1 MALHPNW
8 ADLYEAIAALDPSA
22 EAIVHGDRRITWGE
36 FDETT
41 ARLAAVFRSW
51 RLEPGARVA
60 LYLFNVPEYIELAVG
75 AFKARVV
82 PINVNYRYR
91 GDEVRHV
98 LSDSA
103 AEVLVFDTELAGVI
117 AELASTGGLP
127 ARLVAVGDGDL
138 PGVLGHAERYAGL
151 VAGTEPAEPIERS
164 GDDHLILYTGGTT
177 GYPKG
182 VVWRHGDL
190 FQTLSFP
197 AYAAAGL
204 PTPETAEGVAEAAAA
219 LRGSGASPVMLSA
232 PPLIHG
238 TALFLA
244 MAALLRGGSVV
255 LLTSRRFDARELWQ
269 LVESEGVTD
278 IAIVGD
284 SFARPMVAELD
295 ERDAAGDPVDLSS
308 VRMISSAGITWGA
321 ETKAALRR
329 RGQMVLLDMLG
340 ASEGGPFA
348 TSVTLPGQEPAA
360 TAQFTIAERAVLLD
374 DDGSIIP
381 PGDGRIGVLAY
392 RGSGPIG
399 YFNDPAKTAS
409 VFREIDGERY
419 VIPGDYATVA
429 SDGTVTFVGRG
440 SVCINTG
447 GEKVYPEE
455 VEETLKTHPAVVD
468 CNVVGVPDSTFGDAV
483 TAVVQLDPDA
493 AVTDSDL
500 VAHVHDRLAGY
511 KAPRHIVRVD
521 VLQRSPTGKSDYR
534 AARAA
539 ALAALGIDA

>member
-1 MALHPNW
+1 MELHPNW

-22 EAIVHGDRRITWGE
+22 EAIVHGERRITWGE
-36 FDETT
+36 FDEVT
-41 ARLAAVFRSW
+41 ARLSAVFQSW
-51 RLEPGARVA
+51 GLESGARVA

-98 LSDSA
+98 LSDSG
-103 AEVLVFDTELAGVI
+103 AEVLVFDAELSGVV
-117 AELASTGGLP
+117 AELAATGDLP
-127 ARLVAVGDGDL
+127 DHVVVVGDGEL
-138 PGVLGHAERYAGL
+138 PASLATADRYGEL
-151 VAGTEPAEPIERS
+151 VAAHPPALPMERR
-164 GDDHLILYTGGTT
+164 GDDQLILYTGGTT

-182 VVWRHGDL
+182 VVWHHGDL
-190 FQTLSFP
+190 FQTLSYP

-204 PTPETAEGVAEAAAA
+204 DTPTTAGGVAEAAAA
-219 LRGSGASPVMLSA
+219 LRSSGASPVLVSA

-244 MAALLRGGSVV
+244 MAALIRGGAVV
-255 LLTSRRFDARELWQ
+255 LLTSRRFDAGELWR
-269 LVESEGVTD
+269 LVESERVTD

-284 SFARPMVAELD
+284 SFARPMVAALD
-295 ERDAAGDPVDLSS
+295 DRDAAGDPVDLSS
-308 VRMISSAGITWGA
+308 VRMVSSAGITWGA

-348 TSVTLPGQEPAA
+348 TSVTLPGQDPPE
-360 TAQFTIAERAVLLD
+360 TARFTIADRAVLLD
-374 DDGSIIP
+374 DDGTIIP

-399 YFNDPAKTAS
+399 YFGDPVKTAS
-409 VFREIDGERY
+409 VFRQIDGERY

-429 SDGTVTFVGRG
+429 ADGTVTFVGRG
-440 SVCINTG
+440 SVCVNTG

-468 CNVVGVPDSTFGDAV
+468 CNVVGVPDATFGDAV
-483 TAVVQLDPDA
+483 TAVVQLAPDA
-493 AVTDSDL
+493 TVTDSDL
-500 VAHVHDRLAGY
+500 AAHVSERLAGY

-534 AARAA
+534 ASLAA
-539 ALAALGIDA
+539 ALTALGIDA